1 MMKKLEVPVPPRVV
15 EPILEKLDKNK
26 SGYIEYEEFKQFLF
40 FDPWP
45 V

>member
-1 MMKKLEVPVPPRVV
+1 MMKKLEVPVAPRIV
-15 EPILEKLDKNK
+15 EPALQKLDKNQT
-26 SGYIEYEEFKQFLF
+26 GYIEYEEFKKFLF